1 MNWAPT
7 VKVCEDL
14 ASQDRD
20 SYCKILELGC
30 CQVWISKISLPPLDH
45 KVVDE
50 LREMKEK
57 VWGAWRPLG
66 TIVSY
71 LGVWYMLIKFLIAS
85 VAAWLR
91 LCDDGM
97 NNLYCTFQRWTF
109 VLTLVSQINWVFH
122 TGIAEGQERM
132 LKLDYPRSE
141 ESWPM
146 WVAMVVVTVTY
157 HRIP

>member
-109 VLTLVSQINWVFH
+109 VWHLWVKSIEYFIPELPKVKRECWSS
-122 TGIAEGQERM
+122 TIPGARN
-132 LKLDYPRSE
+132 LDRCGLR
-141 ESWPM
+141 W
-146 WVAMVVVTVTY
+146 
-157 HRIP
+157 